1 MWPLFAADH
10 MENLN
15 PSPVPDVIPATPRA
29 VPSSRS
35 YALGALAALM
45 VTVAFIG
52 GFFLGEYQRPAAA
65 AGVEGKIDLGTRI
78 TGLDSKAEVELKQ
91 VDFQQFWDV
100 WKTVKAKY
108 VGQKDVT
115 DEKLFYGAIQGMVGS
130 LEDPYSVYFE
140 PVMAKK
146 FNDEMGG
153 TFEGIGAEIGMKKG
167 ALTVIAPLP
176 GTPAEKAGIKA
187 GDYILAIDGTD
198 TTGMSVE
205 DAVSRIRGAKATK
218 VKLSI
223 IREGLKEAKDI
234 EITRAQILVDSVK
247 LEMKKD
253 GNGKKI
259 AVVTVSHFN
268 EDTEGLFADAVRK
281 AVLDNPAGLI
291 LDLRNNP
298 GGYLDAAVRMA
309 SEWVGHEI
317 VVSEQYADGTKR
329 EHRGDVTA
337 RLGDLPT
344 VVLVNGGSASAS
356 EIVAGALQDSGKA
369 KLIGEKTFGKGSVQD
384 YSELPDGS
392 ALKITVALWLTPN
405 GRSINKEGVMPDVT
419 VKNTPE
425 DWDESRDPQ
434 YDKAVQMLTGYVNPV
449 TRDIVKAQE
458 DTASKPKGR

>member
-1 MWPLFAADH
+1 M
-10 MENLN
+10 
-15 PSPVPDVIPATPRA
+15 IPATPRA

-35 YALGALAALM
+35 YAFGALAALL
-45 VTVAFIG
+45 VTVAFIS

-65 AGVEGKIDLGTRI
+65 AAVEGKISLGTKV
-78 TGLDSKAEVELKQ
+78 TGLDSKAQVELNQ

-108 VGQKDVT
+108 VSQKDVT
-115 DEKLFYGAIQGMVGS
+115 DEKLFYGAIQGMVGA
-130 LEDPYSVYFE
+130 LGDPYSVYFE
-140 PVMAKK
+140 PVTAKK

-167 ALTVIAPLP
+167 ALTIIAPLP
-176 GTPAEKAGIKA
+176 GTPALKAGVKA
-187 GDYILAIDGTD
+187 GDFIIAIDGTD
-198 TTGMSVE
+198 TTGMTVE
-205 DAVSRIRGAKATK
+205 DAVSRIRGPKATK
-218 VKLSI
+218 VKLRI
-223 IREGLKEAKDI
+223 VREGLKEPKEM
-234 EITRAQILVDSVK
+234 EITRAKIVVDSVK

-253 GNGKKI
+253 GNGKKL

-268 EDTEGLFADAVRK
+268 EDTESLFADAVRK
-281 AVLDNPAGLI
+281 AVLENPAGLV

-309 SEWVGHEI
+309 SEWVGHET

-329 EHRGDVTA
+329 EHRGDVAA

-369 KLIGEKTFGKGSVQD
+369 KLVGEKTFGKGSVQD
-384 YSELPDGS
+384 YSELSDGS
-392 ALKITVALWLTPN
+392 ALKITVALWLTPK
-405 GRSINKEGVMPDVT
+405 GRSINKEGIVPDVT
-419 VKNTPE
+419 VKNSTE

-434 YDKAVQMLTGYVNPV
+434 YDKAVQMLTGYVNPA
-449 TRDIVKAQE
+449 TKDIVRKQE
-458 DTASKPKGR
+458 ETASKPVSR